1 VVGSGTNMAYMTF
14 ETKGSYQDFKNKMDE
29 AMWGIFIKDAPE
41 GGYWELL
48 SFTKFLSGFYMM
60 DGGDIFNV
68 LDKPHSWTDEYT
80 VYKKFQ
86 KLVGFEMDYETLHTM
101 EIWNFSE
108 LDSAMDEPNFEGTY
122 FKNLWD

>member
-1 VVGSGTNMAYMTF
+1 MAYLTF
-14 ETKGSYQDFKNKMDE
+14 DTKENYRAHTDNMDK
-29 AMWGIFIKDAPE
+29 AMWGIFVKDAPE

-108 LDSAMDEPNFEGTY
+108 LDRAMNEPNFEGTY